1 LGIDKE
7 VKINLM
13 ANEHQ
18 ARKKRLKSWAM
29 LLAALLSILAA
40 MIYVHNYYE
49 QRLQVLALE
58 NQRLKEER
66 DEVLSAEGEDLRW
79 NYLQLKSNSV
89 QRARQSQ
96 ASIPDLLDEIEQ
108 TLPAAIALSE
118 IIIDRDRWHSVV
130 FPVLLNRHRWVS

>member
-1 LGIDKE
+1 MEMSIAKR
-7 VKINLM
+7 KIKV
-13 ANEHQ
+13 AIY
-18 ARKKRLKSWAM
+18 W
-29 LLAALLSILAA
+29 ALLSILGHD
-40 MIYVHNYYE
+40 YVHNYYE

-118 IIIDRDRWHSVV
+118 IIIDRDLVT
-130 FPVLLNRHRWVS
+130 LK

>member
-79 NYLQLKSNSV
+79 NYLQW
-89 QRARQSQ
+89 
-96 ASIPDLLDEIEQ
+96 P
-108 TLPAAIALSE
+108 
-118 IIIDRDRWHSVV
+118 
-130 FPVLLNRHRWVS
+130 